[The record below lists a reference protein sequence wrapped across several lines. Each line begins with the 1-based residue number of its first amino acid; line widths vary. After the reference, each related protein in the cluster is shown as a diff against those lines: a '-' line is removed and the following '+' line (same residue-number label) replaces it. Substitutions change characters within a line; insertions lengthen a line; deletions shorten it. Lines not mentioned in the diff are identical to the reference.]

1 MLLKLNKFWLLFIFL
16 ITPIIFSESIVNIE
30 DLRRD
35 GEEGFFA
42 NLSGSYS
49 FSRGNRN
56 RDSFSFQT
64 SLDYNKNDLETF
76 FVFKR
81 AQKKINNNNYD
92 SATLSH
98 LRLNFLF
105 EENPSLEVFL
115 QYSKNPFRKF
125 NKRELFG
132 LGSRFIVKDNLRAGV
147 GIMHEDE
154 EDLLL
159 LSENTLRITSYVHNE
174 FIIAENISFDLSAFL
189 QPALDS
195 FSDYKA
201 TIIGQ
206 FDFQVNDGFKI
217 SLQYNTFYDSRPPST
232 AVKKEEGLATVF
244 SYNFN

>member
-125 NKRELFG
+125 NKRP
-132 LGSRFIVKDNLRAGV
+132 KNC
-147 GIMHEDE
+147 
-154 EDLLL
+154 
-159 LSENTLRITSYVHNE
+159 
-174 FIIAENISFDLSAFL
+174 
-189 QPALDS
+189 
-195 FSDYKA
+195 
-201 TIIGQ
+201 
-206 FDFQVNDGFKI
+206 
-217 SLQYNTFYDSRPPST
+217 
-232 AVKKEEGLATVF
+232 
-244 SYNFN
+244 

>member
-1 MLLKLNKFWLLFIFL
+1 M
-16 ITPIIFSESIVNIE
+16 
-30 DLRRD
+30 
-35 GEEGFFA
+35 
-42 NLSGSYS
+42 
-49 FSRGNRN
+49 
-56 RDSFSFQT
+56 
-64 SLDYNKNDLETF
+64 ETF

-132 LGSRFIVKDNLRAGV
+132 LGSRFVVKDNLRAGL

-159 LSENTLRITSYVHNE
+159 LSENTLRISSYVHNE
-174 FIIAENISFDLSAFL
+174 FILSL
-189 QPALDS
+189 
-195 FSDYKA
+195 
-201 TIIGQ
+201 IHI
-206 FDFQVNDGFKI
+206 
-217 SLQYNTFYDSRPPST
+217 
-232 AVKKEEGLATVF
+232 
-244 SYNFN
+244 